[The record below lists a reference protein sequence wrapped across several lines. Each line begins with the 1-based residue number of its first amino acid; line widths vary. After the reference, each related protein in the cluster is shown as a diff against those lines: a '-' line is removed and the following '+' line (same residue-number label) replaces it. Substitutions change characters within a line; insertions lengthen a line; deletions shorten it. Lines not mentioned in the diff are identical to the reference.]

1 MPAHHVIAIDGPAAS
16 GKSSV
21 ARTLAQRLQFSHVN
35 SGAMYRAVTW
45 HVLQRG
51 VNVHE
56 PAAVAAAVERSRI
69 VCDLID
75 NQSRILI
82 DDHDPTLHL
91 RDDDVNRAVS
101 LVSSVPRVR
110 EILVAHMRE
119 YANKGNV
126 VMEGRDIGSVVFPE
140 TPFKFY
146 IDASPEV
153 RVQRRLAEGQRDEIA
168 ARDRADSSRI
178 ASPLVIAP
186 DATVI
191 DTSAL
196 TIDGVV
202 DQIMQRLVRKGL
214 PVQSQTGPAR
224 PQRMNPYYW
233 LGYTLSRLLAQVFFR
248 FRILHR
254 ERMIQ
259 SGPVILAMNHQ
270 SFFDPPL
277 AGNASDRAI
286 FFLARRT
293 LLDHWFWGWLLPK
306 LNVIPVDQ
314 EGSDRSALKAL
325 IRILRAGQATL
336 VFPEGARTLDGNL
349 QPAQPGLGLVIAK
362 TRAPVVPM
370 RIFGAHEAW
379 PRGSKKIRFH
389 PITIVVG
396 HPIFFSEAD
405 IAERGK
411 DVYQSLSE
419 RVMTEIAKLTIDG
432 NG

>member
-21 ARTLAQRLQFSHVN
+21 ARTLAQRLQFSYVN
-35 SGAMYRAVTW
+35 SGAIYRAVTW
-45 HVLQRG
+45 HVLQHG

-56 PAAVAAAVERSRI
+56 PATVAAAVERSRI

-75 NQSRILI
+75 NQSRVLI
-82 DDHDPTLHL
+82 DDHDPTAHL

-110 EILVAHMRE
+110 EILGSHMRE
-119 YANKGNV
+119 YVNKGNV
-126 VMEGRDIGSVVFPE
+126 VMEGRDIGSAVFPQ

-168 ARDRADSSRI
+168 VRDRADSSRI

-233 LGYTLSRLLAQVFFR
+233 LGYTLSRLLAQVVFR

-259 SGPVILAMNHQ
+259 SGPVICSRPSPVLAWLSRKRWRRLCRCASSARTKPGHGGARK
-270 SFFDPPL
+270 SVFIPL
-277 AGNASDRAI
+277 PSWLGIR
-286 FFLARRT
+286 FFLLKRT
-293 LLDHWFWGWLLPK
+293 S
-306 LNVIPVDQ
+306 LN
-314 EGSDRSALKAL
+314 E
-325 IRILRAGQATL
+325 
-336 VFPEGARTLDGNL
+336 E
-349 QPAQPGLGLVIAK
+349 K
-362 TRAPVVPM
+362 TCINV
-370 RIFGAHEAW
+370 
-379 PRGSKKIRFH
+379 
-389 PITIVVG
+389 
-396 HPIFFSEAD
+396 
-405 IAERGK
+405 
-411 DVYQSLSE
+411 
-419 RVMTEIAKLTIDG
+419 
-432 NG
+432 

>member
-21 ARTLAQRLQFSHVN
+21 ARALAQRLQFSYVN

-119 YANKGNV
+119 YARKDNV

-168 ARDRADSSRI
+168 ARDRADSSRA
-178 ASPLVIAP
+178 ASPLVVAP
-186 DATVI
+186 DAAVI
-191 DTSAL
+191 DTSSL

-202 DQIMQRLVRKGL
+202 DQIIQQLVRKGL
-214 PVQSQTGPAR
+214 PIHAQTATAR

-233 LGYTLSRLLAQVFFR
+233 LGYTS
-248 FRILHR
+248 
-254 ERMIQ
+254 
-259 SGPVILAMNHQ
+259 PVYLPK
-270 SFFDPPL
+270 SFFDF
-277 AGNASDRAI
+277 ASGIANACSKADR
-286 FFLARRT
+286 
-293 LLDHWFWGWLLPK
+293 
-306 LNVIPVDQ
+306 
-314 EGSDRSALKAL
+314 
-325 IRILRAGQATL
+325 
-336 VFPEGARTLDGNL
+336 
-349 QPAQPGLGLVIAK
+349 
-362 TRAPVVPM
+362 
-370 RIFGAHEAW
+370 
-379 PRGSKKIRFH
+379 
-389 PITIVVG
+389 
-396 HPIFFSEAD
+396 
-405 IAERGK
+405 
-411 DVYQSLSE
+411 
-419 RVMTEIAKLTIDG
+419 
-432 NG
+432 